1 MNSVHLHRRHV
12 RLVIRQKYLGVSR
25 EAVSQALDLGG
36 KLWEQAKAKGITQN
50 AVRYDLNKF
59 DPDKPKTAK
68 RAISIATEPRFED
81 RFNRLENWRTT
92 ISAEERKYREARLE
106 ELREREKEI
115 LDKPV
120 SDRSDDE
127 VEELA
132 NLQRWIK
139 QLEVSNQSVKD
150 AVAGRRPGPGYL
162 DSIPNGFG
170 DNTSCLYYSL
180 NEPNIPT
187 AHTSNFYIEEDTAH
201 AVRLYFWKPNEEQTD
216 WQWSYQF
223 GYYRLIFEEHGIEF
237 VRLND
242 KFSLA
247 QLEAKE
253 KQLEALLDLGRITRA
268 DTLWKREKK
277 KEIAA
282 IKTAAKNAKKELT
295 KPQKQQIK
303 SIEKEIDDRWEA
315 KRRRTP
321 AQDDQIERL
330 RKEIYKHRENVSFG
344 QNFESFFNQTVV
356 LSFFPQRRGYVTIKL
371 QGAESWSYE
380 EREIQKTRAPG
391 TLWKRTQIRIK
402 SNGGA
407 YKWQVGNVE
416 PKAEIARFPI
426 GPYEFSFDPTDL
438 DFTVGGH
445 WEIGN
450 GASVEWE
457 LVPVDSTAP
466 WATRN
471 VPGYRPAWQLN
482 AILKP
487 APPPPPVSG
496 ILNGRRIPWIYDGQ
510 FFMPPGPRVAANEV
524 QWDSEDHL
532 TDGEAPIEDI
542 TLNYDEAGSLSCNVI
557 LTDIEGGL
565 ELPADIDGC
574 LADLYIGDTD
584 DVDVPFLARG
594 IIHSSKFGSRIAA
607 VEGVAALPE
616 GKVTFTLSDRRYLLR
631 ESVRTRPVGDGQHL
645 GQHVKTMLACRGET
659 PAELAYI
666 DEDFGPVLDA
676 CGLGDEP
683 AQRPAQGATY
693 SGYLDDLL
701 ETSGIVDDAN
711 YQLLWISD
719 ATGGHWELGS
729 TSQEVAHIRDE
740 TGSLQLAEFFSGD
753 EYEGRFKIRRGREI
767 SLPDNAEEV
776 YNEFHV
782 EGDINKEDESRIE
795 ATWPVWE
802 SISKPSDLRYIGRPR
817 PYRTVRLESIKTKD
831 AAIRAALSLS
841 KKHCRSRKLRHLPV
855 SFIQDLKPGLVL
867 EADGLKCELVKLEGN
882 SLHNDEMNWIAR
894 RLE

>member
-1 MNSVHLHRRHV
+1 MNSVHLLRRHV
-12 RLVIRQKYLGVSR
+12 RLVIRQPYLGVSR
-25 EAVSQALDLGG
+25 EAVCQALDLGG

-92 ISAEERKYREARLE
+92 ISAEERKYRAARLE
-106 ELREREKEI
+106 ELRDREKEI
-115 LDKPV
+115 LDKGEG
-120 SDRSDDE
+120 DRSDDE
-127 VEELA
+127 KDELL

-150 AVAGRRPGPGYL
+150 AIAGRTPGPGYL
-162 DSIPNGFG
+162 ASIPNGFG
-170 DNTSCLYYSL
+170 DNTNTLYYSL

-201 AVRLYFWKPNEEQTD
+201 AVRLFFWKPNEEQTD

-237 VRLND
+237 VRLNN

-247 QLEAKE
+247 QIEAKE
-253 KQLEALLDLGRITRA
+253 KQLETLMDLGRITRSDTIWKA
-268 DTLWKREKK
+268 DKK

-282 IKTAAKNAKKELT
+282 IKTAAKNAKKDLT
-295 KPQKQQIK
+295 SAQKQKIK
-303 SIEKEIDDRWEA
+303 AIEKEIDDRWEA

-330 RKEIYKHRENVSFG
+330 RKEVFKHSERVEFG

-356 LSFFPQRRGYVTIKL
+356 LSFFPQRRGYVTIQL
-371 QGAESWSYE
+371 QGAQSWSYE
-380 EREIQKTRAPG
+380 EREIQKTRVQG
-391 TLWKRTQIRIK
+391 TLWKRTQIKVR

-407 YKWQVGNVE
+407 YKFQVGNVE
-416 PKAEIARFPI
+416 PKAEIARYPI
-426 GPYEFSFDPTDL
+426 GPYEFPFDPTAL
-438 DFTVGGH
+438 PFT
-445 WEIGN
+445 ISGN
-450 GASVEWE
+450 GEFGGGSSIEWE
-457 LVPVDSTAP
+457 FVPVNSTDP
-466 WATRN
+466 WATRPT
-471 VPGYRPAWQLN
+471 PGVRAAWQLN

-487 APPPPPVSG
+487 APLPPVVPG
-496 ILNGRRIPWIYDGQ
+496 VLNGRRIPWIYDGLL
-510 FFMPPGPRVAANEV
+510 FIPPGPRTGTDDV

-532 TDGEAPIEDI
+532 TDGEAPVEEIS
-542 TLNYDEAGSLSCNVI
+542 LNYDEAGSLSCNVT
-557 LTDIEGGL
+557 LPDIEGGL
-565 ELPADIDGC
+565 ELPPDIDGC

-594 IIHSSKFGSRIAA
+594 IIHSTKFGNRMEAA
-607 VEGVAALPE
+607 EGASALPE

-631 ESVRTRPVGDGQHL
+631 ETVRTRPVGDGQHL
-645 GQHVKTMLACRGET
+645 GQHVKTMLICRGEK
-659 PAELAYI
+659 PAEVALI
-666 DEDFGPVLDA
+666 DEDYGPVLEA
-676 CGLGDEP
+676 AGLGEEP
-683 AQRPAQGATY
+683 AQRPAQGSTY
-693 SGYLDDLL
+693 SGYMDDVL
-701 ETSGIVDDAN
+701 ETSGIVGDAN
-711 YQLLWISD
+711 YQLLWVSD

-729 TSQEVAHIRDE
+729 PSQDVAHIRDE
-740 TGSLQLAEFFSGD
+740 TGSLQLAEFFSSD
-753 EYEGRFKIRRGREI
+753 EYEGRFKIKRGKEI
-767 SLPDNAEEV
+767 SLPDNSEEV

-782 EGDINKEDESRIE
+782 EGDINKEEDARIE

-802 SISKPSDLRYIGRPR
+802 SISKPSDLRYVGRPR

-831 AAIRAALSLS
+831 GAMRAAFSLS
-841 KKHCRSRKLRHLPV
+841 KKHCKSRKLRHLPV
-855 SFIQDLKPGLVL
+855 PFLEDLKPGMVI
-867 EADGLKCELVKLEGN
+867 EAEGLKCELVKLDDN
-882 SLHNDEMNWIAR
+882 SLHNDEMSWVAR